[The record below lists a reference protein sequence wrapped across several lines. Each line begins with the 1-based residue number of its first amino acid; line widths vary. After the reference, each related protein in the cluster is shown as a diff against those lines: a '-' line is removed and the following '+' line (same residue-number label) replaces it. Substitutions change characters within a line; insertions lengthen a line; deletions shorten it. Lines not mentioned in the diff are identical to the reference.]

1 MRYIKDMAPQAQ
13 RIIER
18 VKRLPARERR
28 RVVLGLTASLAKAA
42 EGKPRRSA
50 RRRSY
55 ASLLTLAGTA
65 HAETP
70 YVSENKY
77 RHLAAAYT
85 DDEA

>member
-1 MRYIKDMAPQAQ
+1 MATQAQ

-18 VKRLPARERR
+18 AKRLPARERR
-28 RVVLGLTASLAKAA
+28 RVVSALTASLAKAP

-55 ASLLTLAGTA
+55 ASLLALAGTA
-65 HAETP
+65 HAETTD
-70 YVSENKY
+70 VSEDKY
-77 RHLAAAYT
+77 PHLAAAYT